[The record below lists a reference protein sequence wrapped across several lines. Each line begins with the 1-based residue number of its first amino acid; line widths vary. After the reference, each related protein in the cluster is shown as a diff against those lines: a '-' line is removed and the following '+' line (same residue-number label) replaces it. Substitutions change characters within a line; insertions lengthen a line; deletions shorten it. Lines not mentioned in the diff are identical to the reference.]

1 MPVITDKTNEL
12 RDTIISA
19 MLEINAA
26 CWYLRKDQNTGDGS
40 APGLLCLLPKEVQ
53 FQVQFGKDGAIN
65 AITRTQ
71 SQTSGT
77 ATESSTE
84 LSGERVQTSQSKVS
98 DGTEETTQQRTTN
111 DGPTSTTST
120 TQDSGGDKTKVKRTY
135 GEVSK

>member
-26 CWYLRKDQNTGDGS
+26 CWYLRRDQNTGDGS

-53 FQVQFGKDGAIN
+53 FQVQFGKDGSIN

-71 SQTSGT
+71 SETPGDGTETS
-77 ATESSTE
+77 TESS
-84 LSGERVQTSQSKVS
+84 GERIQTSTSEVTDT
-98 DGTEETTQQRTTN
+98 DGVTSQVAIQT
-111 DGPTSTTST
+111 DGPTNMSSTTT
-120 TQDSGGDKTKVKRTY
+120 ETGGDSVRVSRTY
-135 GEVSK
+135 GEV